1 MGHSSHVMV
10 ATAGVT
16 LVSIT
21 HGATGGLSNSS
32 GYKGTMKAPNGRFRA
47 RVSMDS
53 KAFYAPGMFLSAEAA
68 ARAYDA

>member
-1 MGHSSHVMV
+1 MV

-16 LVSIT
+16 PVASTYRAT
-21 HGATGGLSNSS
+21 HGFPNSS
-32 GYKGTMKAPNGRFRA
+32 GYKGVVKKPSGRFRA

-53 KAFYAPGMFLSAEAA
+53 KAFYARGMFLSAEAA